1 MISKELGSI
10 ANNGRYY
17 SPKYWVMKW
26 KEKDDVVI
34 ETASKSL
41 TDSRE
46 KADKLF
52 TEEQLEDD
60 TLYEFISIEIKKIA
74 TSK

>member
-1 MISKELGSI
+1 MVSKDLGTV
-10 ANNGRYY
+10 ANNGKYY

-26 KEKDDVVI
+26 KNKDDVVI

-41 TDSRE
+41 LDCQE

-52 TEEQLEDD
+52 TEND
-60 TLYEFISIEIKKIA
+60 TLYEFISIEIKKVIIFN
-74 TSK
+74 